1 MLGPRIVGE
10 TIALQP
16 QQVED
21 LDLPRRPLSDLLD
34 VGYATSTSAA
44 ASCMVVASSV

>member
-21 LDLPRRPLSDLLD
+21 LDVLQLSFVQSPRRIVERGALLIALC
-34 VGYATSTSAA
+34 G
-44 ASCMVVASSV
+44 